1 MSAKNTP
8 ISIYGKNK
16 KLTKVI
22 SYTVDGKIYRETIS
36 LDTANGD
43 FGKSLSIEEEYI
55 MNIMAPRPI
64 YNWRSV
70 KDKDVLSTIQDDT
83 DRITNYSNFL
93 KKLKKEE
100 GANKAFEESGLSDIT
115 NFDSILAVGHNIP
128 LPPIPVDNDNPKDS
142 TEGIKIE
149 PKDILGDYKDIF
161 KKHLKYPIDMFIGR
175 GFGFEDGLSE
185 GVPTIG
191 GSNGSQDYIFIE
203 QFMYLPPQPGLGVRP
218 KFEDNEAGKEA
229 RTKYTKGLI
238 GDVLQQGIRRGQNTF
253 GDPMGS
259 CILPIPN
266 RLGVSQGVNWGEG
279 RANAVELGA
288 FQAVSGATRNL
299 VGKDGGGILK
309 LLTDGATQAKSVFNT
324 VSGQLRDNDGG
335 ANAGA
340 VINATVAKSVL
351 GRIGINV
358 DVDQFLTRETG
369 AAINPNLELLFAGP
383 QLRTF
388 SFVFNFAP
396 NSTEEAKMVRM
407 IHRWFRQGML
417 AQKTTDFGNG
427 GSLFL
432 GSPNVFRLCYKN
444 NKRRIKGLNTFK
456 ICALT
461 SVQIDFTPDGV
472 YQSYD
477 DADARSQPVRST
489 MKVDFNE
496 LTPIFANDYN
506 LNDGDEQ
513 DPSIEDLGLNVRG
526 TNKFTEDDL
535 GF

>member
-1 MSAKNTP
+1 MSEKKNTP

-16 KLTKVI
+16 RLTDTI
-22 SYTVDGKIYRETIS
+22 TYTVDGVRYRETIS
-36 LDTANGD
+36 LDTANGN
-43 FGKSLSIEEEYI
+43 FGRSLKIE
-55 MNIMAPRPI
+55 
-64 YNWRSV
+64 V
-70 KDKDVLSTIQDDT
+70 KDDYIYPGT
-83 DRITNYSNFL
+83 DYFVPVTNKEIL
-93 KKLKKEE
+93 EKLQNDSARMNEYGTHLQGLNTLDGAEE
-100 GANKAFEESGLSDIT
+100 AFDASGLKDMAYGDKSW
-115 NFDSILAVGHNIP
+115 SNIP
-128 LPPIPVDNDNPKDS
+128 LPENKGENDNPKNEDNNDN
-142 TEGIKIE
+142 KIE
-149 PKDILGDYKDIF
+149 PKDIFGDYKDIF
-161 KKHLKYPIDMFIGR
+161 NKHLKYPIDMFTGGQIPIP
-175 GFGFEDGLSE
+175 FANAD
-185 GVPTIG
+185 PTE
-191 GSNGSQDYIFIE
+191 GSQDYMFIE

-218 KFEDNEAGKEA
+218 KFEDTDAGKEA

-238 GDVLQQGIRRGQNTF
+238 GDVLEQGIRRGRNTF

-299 VGKDGGGILK
+299 VGKDGGGLIK

-324 VSGQLRDNDGG
+324 VSKQLRENNGG

-340 VINATVAKSVL
+340 VINATIAKSVL
-351 GRIGINV
+351 SRIGINV

-369 AAINPNLELLFAGP
+369 AAINPNLELLFSGP

-477 DADARSQPVRST
+477 DEGARSQPVRST

>member
-1 MSAKNTP
+1 MSEKKNTP

-16 KLTKVI
+16 RLTDTI
-22 SYTVDGKIYRETIS
+22 TYTVDGVRYRETIS
-36 LDTANGD
+36 LDTANGN
-43 FGKSLSIEEEYI
+43 FGRSLKIE
-55 MNIMAPRPI
+55 
-64 YNWRSV
+64 V
-70 KDKDVLSTIQDDT
+70 QDDYIYPGT
-83 DRITNYSNFL
+83 EYFVPVTNKEVLEKIQKDSARMNEYGTHLQGLNTLDGAEEAFDASGM
-93 KKLKKEE
+93 KKLAY
-100 GANKAFEESGLSDIT
+100 GDTSWS
-115 NFDSILAVGHNIP
+115 NIP
-128 LPPIPVDNDNPKDS
+128 LPEKKGENDNPNNEDNNDN
-142 TEGIKIE
+142 KIE
-149 PKDILGDYKDIF
+149 PKDVFGDYNDIF
-161 KKHLKYPIDMFIGR
+161 KKHLKYPIDMFIGK
-175 GFGFEDGLSE
+175 GFKFNDGVGEESE
-185 GVPTIG
+185 EAGD
-191 GSNGSQDYIFIE
+191 NGSQDYIFIE
-203 QFMYLPPQPGLGVRP
+203 QFLYQPPQPRLEEPP
-218 KFEDNEAGKEA
+218 KFDDTDAGKGA
-229 RTKYTKGLI
+229 RTEYTEGLI
-238 GDVLQQGIRRGQNTF
+238 GNVLERGIRRGRNTF

-259 CILPIPN
+259 CILPVPN

-288 FQAVSGATRNL
+288 FQAVTSATRNL
-299 VGKDGGGILK
+299 VGKDGGGLVK
-309 LLTDGATQAKSVFNT
+309 LLTDGATQAKSVFNL
-324 VSGQLRDNDGG
+324 VSKQLRENDGG

-396 NSTEEAKMVRM
+396 NSTEEARVVRM

-417 AQKTTDFGNG
+417 ARKTTDFGNG

-444 NKRRIKGLNTFK
+444 NRRRIKGLNTFK

-477 DADARSQPVRST
+477 DGGGVSQPVRST

-506 LNDGDEQ
+506 LRDGDEQ

>member
-1 MSAKNTP
+1 MSKKKNTP
-8 ISIYGKNK
+8 ISIFGKNK
-16 KLTKVI
+16 RLTDTI
-22 SYTVDGKIYRETIS
+22 EYTIDGVTYRETID
-36 LDTANGD
+36 LDTANGN
-43 FGKSLSIEEEYI
+43 FGRSLMIE
-55 MNIMAPRPI
+55 
-64 YNWRSV
+64 V
-70 KDKDVLSTIQDDT
+70 KDDYIYPGTEYFVPV
-83 DRITNYSNFL
+83 TNKEVL
-93 KKLKKEE
+93 KKLQTNVERMDTYGIYIKEDILPRKGAEEAFDASGMKK
-100 GANKAFEESGLSDIT
+100 
-115 NFDSILAVGHNIP
+115 LAYGDKSWDEIP
-128 LPPIPVDNDNPKDS
+128 LPDQGGENDNPKNEDNNDN
-142 TEGIKIE
+142 KIE
-149 PKDILGDYKDIF
+149 PKDIFGDYKDIF
-161 KKHLKYPIDMFIGR
+161 KKHLKYPIDMFTG
-175 GFGFEDGLSE
+175 GE
-185 GVPTIG
+185 GKKQIPLIDADPDK
-191 GSNGSQDYIFIE
+191 GSQDYMFIE

-218 KFEDNEAGKEA
+218 KFEDNKAGKEA
-229 RTKYTKGLI
+229 RTEYTKGLI
-238 GDVLQQGIRRGQNTF
+238 GDVLEQGIRRGQNTF

-299 VGKDGGGILK
+299 VGKDGGGLIK

-324 VSGQLRDNDGG
+324 VSGQLRNNDGG

-340 VINATVAKSVL
+340 VINATIAKSVL
-351 GRIGINV
+351 SRIGINV

-396 NSTEEAKMVRM
+396 NSTEEAKVVRM

-472 YQSYD
+472 YQSYED
-477 DADARSQPVRST
+477 EGARSQPVRST